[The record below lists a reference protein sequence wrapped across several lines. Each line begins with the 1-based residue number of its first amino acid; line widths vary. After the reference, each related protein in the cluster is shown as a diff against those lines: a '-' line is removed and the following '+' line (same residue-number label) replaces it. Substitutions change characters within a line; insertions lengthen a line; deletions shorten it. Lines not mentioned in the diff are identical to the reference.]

1 MDDAH
6 EAVGTMGISK
16 TPFPGKLG
24 KIGLPAKQGTS
35 LHGGILIRQRQN
47 TETSRTRCSCKLV
60 PEDASRW
67 VFSCTEADVFK
78 ATMARKRRVK
88 AAIGNVLTKR
98 LIGQSQ
104 PEAGCMVAGASRHGR
119 VN

>member
-1 MDDAH
+1 
-6 EAVGTMGISK
+6 
-16 TPFPGKLG
+16 
-24 KIGLPAKQGTS
+24 
-35 LHGGILIRQRQN
+35 
-47 TETSRTRCSCKLV
+47 
-60 PEDASRW
+60 
-67 VFSCTEADVFK
+67 DVFK

-104 PEAGCMVAGASRHGR
+104 PEAGCMNSEAHPATGG